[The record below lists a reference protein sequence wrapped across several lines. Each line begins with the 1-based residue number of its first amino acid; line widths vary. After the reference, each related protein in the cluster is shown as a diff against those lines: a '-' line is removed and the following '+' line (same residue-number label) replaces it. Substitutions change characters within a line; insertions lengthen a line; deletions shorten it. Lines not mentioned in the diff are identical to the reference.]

1 MNYYVK
7 GDAAKAQQI
16 KAAFEKLGIDVLDFG
31 FADKT
36 VVYCSIGGACVQSL
50 PYSINLMH
58 ILHSHPG
65 YKELELPVQPEFKVG
80 DWVVRKDGETF
91 YGGNYA
97 EQITLIEVDDEGKS
111 IWLSSTSWVFG
122 DVIRPW
128 TIQDAKDGDVLADYA
143 DGLDNPLVFILKRF
157 EHVYYGLAKPS
168 DYSSYCFLKANAR
181 QDFLP
186 GTYHHKHDIK
196 PATKKQRD
204 LLFAKMKEAGYT
216 WDEKKKEL
224 HKILKVG
231 DWVAGI
237 DDEGDMA
244 TEKIVSFSHNKVLLL
259 DTDGCHTEYP
269 KTELSNF
276 RLWSIADAKDGDVLV
291 SGIDNPFI
299 YDGNIEFSSA
309 GAYVGVSRNGR
320 IRLDMF
326 PSKAWTSIKDVKPA
340 TKEQR
345 DLLFAK
351 LLEAG
356 CEWDAEKK
364 ELKKIQSHYDI
375 ANFHAGMPV
384 LVRDYDNSRWSYVQ
398 FSHYV
403 GECRMKFNACGIP
416 YIQCIPYN
424 DDTKHLLGTTDMCG
438 EEYINW

>member
-16 KAAFEKLGIDVLDFG
+16 KAAFERLGIDVLDFG

-58 ILHSHPG
+58 ILYSHPG
-65 YKELELPVQPEFKVG
+65 YKELPVQPDFKVG

-97 EQITLIEVDDEGKS
+97 EQITLIEVDEKGKC
-111 IWLSSTSWVFG
+111 IWLSSTSWVN
-122 DVIRPW
+122 D
-128 TIQDAKDGDVLADYA
+128 D
-143 DGLDNPLVFILKRF
+143 
-157 EHVYYGLAKPS
+157 
-168 DYSSYCFLKANAR
+168 
-181 QDFLP
+181 
-186 GTYHHKHDIK
+186 DI
-196 PATKKQRD
+196 
-204 LLFAKMKEAGYT
+204 
-216 WDEKKKEL
+216 
-224 HKILKVG
+224 
-231 DWVAGI
+231 
-237 DDEGDMA
+237 
-244 TEKIVSFSHNKVLLL
+244 
-259 DTDGCHTEYP
+259 
-269 KTELSNF
+269 
-276 RLWSIADAKDGDVLV
+276 RLWSIQDAKDGDVLV

-345 DLLFAK
+345 DRLFAK
-351 LLEAG
+351 LREAG
-356 CEWDAEKK
+356 YEWDADKK
-364 ELKKIQSHYDI
+364 ELRKIQHYDI

-384 LVRDYDNSRWSYVQ
+384 LVRNGDCLEWEYVT
-398 FSHYV
+398 FSHYRKV
-403 GECRMKFNACGIP
+403 GTPFCAGGQ
-416 YIQCIPYN
+416 YWYQCIPFD
-424 DDTKHLLGTTDMCG
+424 DDTKHLLGTTDKPS